1 MLSRILIANR
11 GEIACR
17 IARTCR
23 RLGVQYVTIH
33 SEADDDSAHG
43 RGAIANVS
51 IGSGPASA
59 SYLLGDR
66 IIAAA
71 LDTGCEAIHPGYGFL
86 AESADFARAVVES
99 GLIFVGPDA
108 DVIARLGDKG
118 AAKRLM
124 AAAGVPVLPGATEP
138 ADDPAAVLAL
148 ISETGLPAI
157 LKPVAGGGGKGMR
170 VVTDERDV
178 IAAAEATI
186 RLARANF
193 GDGRLLVERYVAAPR
208 HVEVQVFG
216 DRRGNIVHLFE
227 RECSLQRRHQ
237 KVVEEA
243 PAPRLA
249 AQLRQAMFDAA
260 LSGARAIGYV
270 NAGTFEFILDSDS
283 SFCFLEVNTRLQVE
297 HPVTE
302 AVTGLDL
309 VEWQLRVAAGE
320 PLPLAQEEIGCRG
333 HAIEARVYAEDPRAG
348 FQPCPGHASGI
359 AWPSGLRVD
368 AALIDGGEVSPFY
381 DPMVAKLIAHA
392 SDRSSALLALHDGI
406 ERTRIAGLTTNL
418 GFLARLLAHPKVAAG
433 QMDTHFV
440 DRHLATLLGGDVVSA
455 ATAAAAGVAC
465 SMTAR
470 AANASPWS
478 GRIGAFDRR
487 YLDPEA
493 PLGRQTFV
501 HLDAPIEVR
510 LLAVRG
516 GVLTVLVGERAH
528 DVTAEFDGRWWHG
541 VVDGT
546 AWCALA
552 APNVLELMVGGDRV
566 ALTRSSAAAHAAS
579 DTGDAAVA
587 PMPGVI
593 VVVPVG
599 VGDRVAKGTV
609 VAVVEAMKTENQV
622 LAPFAGVARE
632 VRCSK
637 QETAI
642 ANQVLVVIGRD
653 ETVEAG

>member
-1 MLSRILIANR
+1 MFNRVLIANR

-23 RLGVQYVTIH
+23 RLGVPYVTIH
-33 SEADDDSAHG
+33 SEADVDSAHV

-51 IGSGPASA
+51 IGPGPASA

-71 LDTGCEAIHPGYGFL
+71 LDTGCTAIHPGYGFL
-86 AESADFARAVVES
+86 AESANFARAVVEA

-118 AAKRLM
+118 VAKRLM
-124 AAAGVPVLPGATEP
+124 AAAGVPVLPGATDP

-148 ISETGLPAI
+148 IGETGLPAI

-170 VVTDERDV
+170 VVTDEREV
-178 IAAAEATI
+178 IAATEATI
-186 RLARANF
+186 RLAQANF
-193 GDGRLLVERYVAAPR
+193 GDGRLLVERYIAAPR

-216 DRRGNIVHLFE
+216 DRRGNVVHLFD
-227 RECSLQRRHQ
+227 RECSLQRHHQ

-243 PAPRLA
+243 PASGLA
-249 AQLRQAMFDAA
+249 AHLRRAMFDAA
-260 LSGARAIGYV
+260 VSGSRAIGYG

-283 SFCFLEVNTRLQVE
+283 SFYFLEVNTRLQVE

-302 AVTGLDL
+302 AITGLDL

-320 PLPLAQEEIGCRG
+320 PLPLAQDEIGCRG

-348 FQPCPGHASGI
+348 FQPCPGRALGI

-368 AALIDGGEVSPFY
+368 TSLIDGGDVSPFY
-381 DPMVAKLIAHA
+381 DPLVAKLVAHA
-392 SDRSSALLALHDGI
+392 NDRSSALLALHDGI

-418 GFLARLLAHPKVAAG
+418 GFLARLLVHPGVVTG
-433 QMDTHFV
+433 QVDTHFI
-440 DRHLATLLGGDVVSA
+440 DRHLATLSGGDVLSA
-455 ATAAAAGVAC
+455 AAAAAAGVAC
-465 SMTAR
+465 SETVRSAKS
-470 AANASPWS
+470 SPWS
-478 GRIGAFDRR
+478 GRNSVFDRR

-493 PLGRQTFV
+493 PLGRPIFF
-501 HLDAPIEVR
+501 HRDCAIEVR
-510 LLAVRG
+510 LRSVTDGVLAV
-516 GVLTVLVGERAH
+516 LIEERAH
-528 DVTAEFDGRWWHG
+528 DVTAEFDGKWWHG
-541 VVDGT
+541 LVDST
-546 AWCALA
+546 PWYALA
-552 APNVLELMVGGDRV
+552 TPDLFELMIGGDRV
-566 ALTRSSAAAHAAS
+566 ALTRTSAAAQAAS

-587 PMPGVI
+587 PMPGV
-593 VVVPVG
+593 VVVVS
-599 VGDRVAKGTV
+599 VRIGDHVAKGAV
-609 VAVVEAMKTENQV
+609 VAVVEAMKMENQV
-622 LAPFAGVARE
+622 LAPFAGVVRE

-637 QETAI
+637 QETVI

-653 ETVEAG
+653 EAVEAG

>member
-1 MLSRILIANR
+1 MFNRVLIANR

-23 RLGVQYVTIH
+23 RLGVPYVTIH
-33 SEADDDSAHG
+33 SEADVDSAHV

-51 IGSGPASA
+51 IGPGPASA

-71 LDTGCEAIHPGYGFL
+71 LDTGCTAIHPGYGFL
-86 AESADFARAVVES
+86 AESANFARAVVEA

-118 AAKRLM
+118 VAKRLM
-124 AAAGVPVLPGATEP
+124 AAAGVPVLPGATDP

-148 ISETGLPAI
+148 IGETGLPAI

-170 VVTDERDV
+170 VVTDEREV
-178 IAAAEATI
+178 IAATEATI
-186 RLARANF
+186 RLAQANF
-193 GDGRLLVERYVAAPR
+193 GDGRLLVERYIAAPR

-216 DRRGNIVHLFE
+216 DRRGNVVHLFD
-227 RECSLQRRHQ
+227 RECSLQRHHQ

-243 PAPRLA
+243 PASGLA
-249 AQLRQAMFDAA
+249 AHLRRAMFDAA
-260 LSGARAIGYV
+260 VSGSRAIGYG

-283 SFCFLEVNTRLQVE
+283 SFYFLEVNTRLQVE

-302 AVTGLDL
+302 AITGLDL

-348 FQPCPGHASGI
+348 FQPCPGRALGI

-368 AALIDGGEVSPFY
+368 TSLIDGGDVSPFY
-381 DPMVAKLIAHA
+381 DPLVAKLVAHA
-392 SDRSSALLALHDGI
+392 HDRSSALLALHDGI

-418 GFLARLLAHPKVAAG
+418 GFLARLLVHPGVVTG
-433 QMDTHFV
+433 QVDTHFI
-440 DRHLATLLGGDVVSA
+440 DRHLATLSGGDVLSA
-455 ATAAAAGVAC
+455 AAAAAAGVAC
-465 SMTAR
+465 SETVRSAKS
-470 AANASPWS
+470 SPWS
-478 GRIGAFDRR
+478 GRNSVFDRR

-493 PLGRQTFV
+493 PLGRPIFF
-501 HLDAPIEVR
+501 HRDCPIEVR
-510 LLAVRG
+510 LRSVTDGVLAV
-516 GVLTVLVGERAH
+516 LIEERAH
-528 DVTAEFDGRWWHG
+528 DVTAEFDGKWWHG
-541 VVDGT
+541 LVDST
-546 AWCALA
+546 PWYALA
-552 APNVLELMVGGDRV
+552 TPDLFELMIGGDRV
-566 ALTRSSAAAHAAS
+566 ALTRTSAAAQAAS

-587 PMPGVI
+587 PMPGV
-593 VVVPVG
+593 VVVVS
-599 VGDRVAKGTV
+599 VRIGDHVAKGAV
-609 VAVVEAMKTENQV
+609 VAVVEAMKMENQV
-622 LAPFAGVARE
+622 LAPFAGVVRE

-637 QETAI
+637 QETVI

-653 ETVEAG
+653 EAVEAG

>member
-1 MLSRILIANR
+1 MLSRVLIANR

-17 IARTCR
+17 ITRTCR
-23 RLGVQYVTIH
+23 RLGVPYVTVH
-33 SEADDDSAHG
+33 SEADVDSPHG

-51 IGSGPASA
+51 IGPGPASA

-71 LDTGCEAIHPGYGFL
+71 LDTGCTAIHPGYGFL
-86 AESADFARAVVES
+86 AENADFARAVVEA

-108 DVIARLGDKG
+108 DVIAQVGDKG

-124 AAAGVPVLPGATEP
+124 AAAGVPVLPGAT
-138 ADDPAAVLAL
+138 DPAADPAGVLAL
-148 ISETGLPAI
+148 IGETGLPAI

-170 VVTDERDV
+170 VVSDEREV

-193 GDGRLLVERYVAAPR
+193 GDGHLLVERYIAAPR

-216 DRRGNIVHLFE
+216 DRRGNVVHLFD
-227 RECSLQRRHQ
+227 RECSLQRHHQ

-243 PAPRLA
+243 PASGLA
-249 AQLRQAMFDAA
+249 AHLRRAMFDAA
-260 LSGARAIGYV
+260 VSGARAIGYV

-283 SFCFLEVNTRLQVE
+283 SFYFLEVNTRLQVE

-302 AVTGLDL
+302 AITGLDL

-348 FQPCPGHASGI
+348 FQPCPGRALGI

-368 AALIDGGEVSPFY
+368 TSLIDGGDVSPFY
-381 DPMVAKLIAHA
+381 DPLVAKLVAHA
-392 SDRSSALLALHDGI
+392 NDRSSALLALHDGI

-418 GFLARLLAHPKVAAG
+418 GFLARLLVHPGVTTG
-433 QMDTHFV
+433 QVDTHFI
-440 DRHLATLLGGDVVSA
+440 DRHLATLSGGDVVSA
-455 ATAAAAGVAC
+455 AAAAAAGVAC
-465 SMTAR
+465 SETVRSAKS
-470 AANASPWS
+470 SPWS
-478 GRIGAFDRR
+478 GRNSVFDRR

-493 PLGRQTFV
+493 PLGRQIFF
-501 HLDAPIEVR
+501 HRDGPIEVR
-510 LLAVRG
+510 LRSVTDGVLAV
-516 GVLTVLVGERAH
+516 LIEERAH
-528 DVTAEFDGRWWHG
+528 DVTAEFDGKWWHG
-541 VVDGT
+541 LVDST
-546 AWCALA
+546 PWYALA
-552 APNVLELMVGGDRV
+552 TPDLFELMAGGDRV
-566 ALTRSSAAAHAAS
+566 ALTRTSAAAQAAS

-587 PMPGVI
+587 PMPGV
-593 VVVPVG
+593 VVVVSIG
-599 VGDRVAKGTV
+599 VGDRVAKGAV
-609 VAVVEAMKTENQV
+609 VAVVEAMKMENQV
-622 LAPFAGVARE
+622 LAPLAGVVRE

-637 QETAI
+637 QEP
-642 ANQVLVVIGRD
+642 
-653 ETVEAG
+653 

>member
-1 MLSRILIANR
+1 MFNRVLIANR

-23 RLGVQYVTIH
+23 RLGVPYVTIH
-33 SEADDDSAHG
+33 SEADVDSAHV

-51 IGSGPASA
+51 IGPGPASA

-71 LDTGCEAIHPGYGFL
+71 LDTGCTAIHPGYGFL
-86 AESADFARAVVES
+86 AESANFARAVVEA

-118 AAKRLM
+118 VAKRLM
-124 AAAGVPVLPGATEP
+124 AAAGVPVLPGATDP

-148 ISETGLPAI
+148 IGETGLPAI

-170 VVTDERDV
+170 VVTDEREV
-178 IAAAEATI
+178 IAATEATI
-186 RLARANF
+186 RLAQANF
-193 GDGRLLVERYVAAPR
+193 GDGRLLVERYIAAPR

-216 DRRGNIVHLFE
+216 DRRGNVVHLFD
-227 RECSLQRRHQ
+227 RECSLQRHHQ

-243 PAPRLA
+243 PASGLA
-249 AQLRQAMFDAA
+249 AHLRRAMFDAA
-260 LSGARAIGYV
+260 VSGSRAIGYG

-283 SFCFLEVNTRLQVE
+283 SFYFLEVNTRLQVE

-302 AVTGLDL
+302 AITGLDL

-320 PLPLAQEEIGCRG
+320 PLPLAQDEIGCRG

-348 FQPCPGHASGI
+348 FQPCPGRALGI

-368 AALIDGGEVSPFY
+368 TSLIDGGDVSPFY
-381 DPMVAKLIAHA
+381 DPLVAKLVAHA
-392 SDRSSALLALHDGI
+392 NDRSSALLALHDGI

-418 GFLARLLAHPKVAAG
+418 GFLARLLVHPGVVTG
-433 QMDTHFV
+433 QVDTHFI
-440 DRHLATLLGGDVVSA
+440 DRHLATLSGGDVLSA
-455 ATAAAAGVAC
+455 AAAAAAGVAC
-465 SMTAR
+465 SETVRSAKS
-470 AANASPWS
+470 SPWS
-478 GRIGAFDRR
+478 GRNSVFDRR

-493 PLGRQTFV
+493 PLGRPIFF
-501 HLDAPIEVR
+501 HRDCPIEVR
-510 LLAVRG
+510 LRSVTDGVLAV
-516 GVLTVLVGERAH
+516 LIEERAH
-528 DVTAEFDGRWWHG
+528 DVTAEFDGKWWHG
-541 VVDGT
+541 LVDST
-546 AWCALA
+546 PWYALA
-552 APNVLELMVGGDRV
+552 TPDLFELMIGGDRV
-566 ALTRSSAAAHAAS
+566 ALTRTSAAAQAAS

-587 PMPGVI
+587 PMPGV
-593 VVVPVG
+593 VVVVS
-599 VGDRVAKGTV
+599 VRIGDHVAKGAV
-609 VAVVEAMKTENQV
+609 VAVVEAMKMENQV
-622 LAPFAGVARE
+622 LAPFAGVVRE

-637 QETAI
+637 QETVI

-653 ETVEAG
+653 KAVGVG

>member
-1 MLSRILIANR
+1 M
-11 GEIACR
+11 
-17 IARTCR
+17 
-23 RLGVQYVTIH
+23 
-33 SEADDDSAHG
+33 DSAHV

-51 IGSGPASA
+51 IGPGPASA

-71 LDTGCEAIHPGYGFL
+71 LDTGCTAIHPGYGFL
-86 AESADFARAVVES
+86 AESADFARAVVEA

-124 AAAGVPVLPGATEP
+124 AAAGVPVLPGATDP

-148 ISETGLPAI
+148 IGETGLPAI

-170 VVTDERDV
+170 VVTDEREV

-193 GDGRLLVERYVAAPR
+193 GDGRLLVERYIAAPR

-216 DRRGNIVHLFE
+216 DRRGNVVHLFD
-227 RECSLQRRHQ
+227 RECSLQRHHQ

-243 PAPRLA
+243 PASGLA
-249 AQLRQAMFDAA
+249 AHLRQAMFDAA
-260 LSGARAIGYV
+260 VIGSRAIGYV

-283 SFCFLEVNTRLQVE
+283 SFYFLEVNTRLQVE

-302 AVTGLDL
+302 AITGLDL

-348 FQPCPGHASGI
+348 FQPCPGRALAI

-368 AALIDGGEVSPFY
+368 TSLIDGGDVSPFY
-381 DPMVAKLIAHA
+381 DPLVAKLVAHA
-392 SDRSSALLALHDGI
+392 NDRSSALLALHDGI

-418 GFLARLLAHPKVAAG
+418 GFLARLLVHPGVATG
-433 QMDTHFV
+433 QVDTHFI
-440 DRHLATLLGGDVVSA
+440 DRHLATLSGGDVVSA
-455 ATAAAAGVAC
+455 AAAAAAGVAC
-465 SMTAR
+465 SETVCSAKS
-470 AANASPWS
+470 SPWS
-478 GRIGAFDRR
+478 GRNSVFDRR
-487 YLDPEA
+487 YLDAEA
-493 PLGRQTFV
+493 PLGRPIFF
-501 HLDAPIEVR
+501 HRDCPIEVR
-510 LLAVRG
+510 LRSVTDGVLAV
-516 GVLTVLVGERAH
+516 LIEERAH
-528 DVTAEFDGRWWHG
+528 DVTAEFDGKWWHG
-541 VVDGT
+541 LVDST
-546 AWCALA
+546 PWYALA
-552 APNVLELMVGGDRV
+552 TPHLFELMVGGDRV
-566 ALTRSSAAAHAAS
+566 ALTRTSAAAQAAS

-587 PMPGVI
+587 PMPGV
-593 VVVPVG
+593 VVVVSVR
-599 VGDRVAKGTV
+599 VGDHVAKGAV
-609 VAVVEAMKTENQV
+609 VAVVEAMKMENQV
-622 LAPFAGVARE
+622 LAPFAGVVRE

-637 QETAI
+637 QETVI

-653 ETVEAG
+653 EAVGVG